1 MAATS
6 HGTNQAS
13 GSRQSMRYQE
23 PTAWAGWV
31 VFGGTLLILMG
42 AFQVVQGLVAVFD
55 DGFYLVSPSGLVVD
69 VNYNTWGWA
78 HVVIG
83 LVALLAGLGLM
94 AGNIVARTVGVIVAM
109 VSAIVNMAFV
119 AAYPV
124 WSLMVIGLDV
134 LVIYAI
140 IAHGRELKD

>member
-13 GSRQSMRYQE
+13 GNRQSMRYQE

-31 VFGGTLLILMG
+31 VFGGTLLILIG
-42 AFQVVQGLVAVFD
+42 AFQVVQGLVAVFN
-55 DGFYLVSPSGLVVD
+55 DGFYLVSPKGLVLN
-69 VNYNTWGWA
+69 VNYTTWGWT

-83 LVALLAGLGLM
+83 IVALLAGLGLM

-134 LVIYAI
+134 VVIYAI